1 MSNKKFGWKLKK
13 NSTNR
18 KIKAVTYQGNGLN
31 YLRLGKCFFGQFL
44 KEVVLQN
51 NADTHQ

>member
-13 NSTNR
+13 
-18 KIKAVTYQGNGLN
+18 KLN
-31 YLRLGKCFFGQFL
+31 QQENKSRHLSRQRLKLFTLRKCFFGQFL